1 VEGKGGIVG
10 EVDNYRIR
18 LDGEQRGGGW
28 DRMR

>member
-18 LDGEQRGGGW
+18 LDGEQRGGG
-28 DRMR
+28 